1 MAMVFKKLLR
11 NPVSLLGLVLL
22 LGFVLVA
29 IFAPVIAPT
38 PERYKDDPYR
48 IPRYRMESS
57 PVASVAGASVGVDAP
72 TT

>member
-48 IPRYRMESS
+48 IPSTDGEQPRRLRRRSIRW
-57 PVASVAGASVGVDAP
+57 G
-72 TT
+72 